1 MSLWRKKKKK
11 EDEQERHID
20 TIIMLKNPVIDT
32 SSKVKR
38 LQINFVIKISVID
51 ANSCKM
57 ENDNIMTSVR

>member
-11 EDEQERHID
+11 EDEQERQID
-20 TIIMLKNPVIDT
+20 TIIILKNPVIDT

-51 ANSCKM
+51 GSSCKT
-57 ENDNIMTSVR
+57 ENDNIRTSVR